1 MKRDTRSVF
10 EGLLLAWAS
19 VVKKHHV
26 WFLAVVGAVAISSM
40 VLAQPGH
47 VPQPSATPTPTG
59 APPLPPSLPAAAPAV
74 EAASIAGGRVVTYTY
89 DEAGRLVGA
98 DYGGGSSISYAYDA
112 GGNLVS
118 REVETAV
125 QCDKLTNVEITAPA
139 TTTVGEATNFT
150 ASVTP
155 MTATTELTFTWR
167 ATGQVGQQRVAVVSD
182 TVVFTWPMTGPQKVT
197 VTAANPCSVAV
208 SDTHSITATNEPPV
222 ADARPGQSVTIGD
235 VVTLDGSGSSDPDG
249 HMPLAYGWAQVGGP
263 DVSLSSSATVSPT
276 FTAPGTPTVL
286 TFTLTVTD
294 AYGLASAPDTV
305 VVAVG
310 DVPIT
315 GLSAENSSPTTLG
328 DATLFTATITGGT
341 NVSYEWAF
349 GDGNTGTGAA
359 ASHTYGAAGI
369 YTATVTAS
377 NGSGELGTTTAV
389 SVKERQYMIHL
400 PSIQQLASS
409 PGAIW
414 VRPNALAGYGRTYGR
429 RLALTGSVVGSDCP
443 ESTGGKLY
451 LFRGRRCDADA
462 EFYVHGGRRCDP
474 TTGRPTQRGAETL
487 GNPYTFSE
495 NNSPGGLTR

>member
-26 WFLAVVGAVAISSM
+26 WFLAVVGVVAISSM

-59 APPLPPSLPAAAPAV
+59 APPLPPSLPAAAPSV

-155 MTATTELTFTWR
+155 MTATTELTFTWQ

-222 ADARPGQSVTIGD
+222 ADARAGQSVTIGD

-294 AYGLASAPDTV
+294 AYGLASAPGTV

-310 DVPIT
+310 DVPIA
-315 GLSAENSSPTTLG
+315 GLSAESSSPHHAGQRHPLDRHRHRRHERLLRVG
-328 DATLFTATITGGT
+328 VRRRQHRDGRCRQPHVRRSGHLQRHRHRQQRFRGARHDHRRQRQRATIHDPSPLYSTARQLTWRDLGPPECASGLWS
-341 NVSYEWAF
+341 NLRWATRA
-349 GDGNTGTGAA
+349 DWQRRRQRLP
-359 ASHTYGAAGI
+359 
-369 YTATVTAS
+369 
-377 NGSGELGTTTAV
+377 GEHWGQAV
-389 SVKERQYMIHL
+389 SVPR
-400 PSIQQLASS
+400 S
-409 PGAIW
+409 P
-414 VRPNALAGYGRTYGR
+414 LR
-429 RLALTGSVVGSDCP
+429 R
-443 ESTGGKLY
+443 
-451 LFRGRRCDADA
+451 RR
-462 EFYVHGGRRCDP
+462 
-474 TTGRPTQRGAETL
+474 
-487 GNPYTFSE
+487 
-495 NNSPGGLTR
+495 